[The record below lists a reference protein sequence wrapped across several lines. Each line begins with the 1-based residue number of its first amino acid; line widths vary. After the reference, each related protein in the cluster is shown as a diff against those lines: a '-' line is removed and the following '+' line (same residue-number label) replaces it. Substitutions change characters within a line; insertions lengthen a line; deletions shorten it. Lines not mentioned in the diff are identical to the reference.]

1 MFHTIT
7 NHVRFF
13 LFLIRNFRSLLV
25 NRQCRIL
32 GLVMIMK
39 VIFDWYFTLF
49 GINT

>member
-13 LFLIRNFRSLLV
+13 FLIRNFRSLLV
-25 NRQCRIL
+25 NRKCRIV
-32 GLVMIMK
+32 GFVMIMK
-39 VIFDWYFTLF
+39 VIFDWYLTLF